1 MGCGKTLQA
10 VALLQHYREL
20 WPALIL
26 VPPNLLEQWEREIL
40 GNMEGLL
47 QLSDIKLIRKGS
59 DVVSGKICIV
69 SYTALESLTDNDRLS
84 PDRFGIVIADESHF
98 LKTREAKRTIK
109 ALPFLKRISI
119 AICLT
124 GTPSTNRPVEL
135 YTQLNGLLP
144 NVFSDYDKFTKRY
157 CDAKPS
163 RFGGGL
169 DVKGSSNEREL
180 KLVLNTLVMIRRLK
194 EEVITLPQ
202 KKREVIYV
210 QPDHEYFQ
218 QLKLC
223 KDQMKNIETS
233 MKNPNI
239 DNAVLRQMKMEQQMN
254 LNNYYSLTGLAKVN
268 QVKNELRRIIDELQV
283 ESTKIETSSAD
294 ARANSNI
301 RSLTSDNDSAVEVI
315 DISNVG
321 KEISPKNLICIQDDN
336 DDDLFSDKVIE
347 IDRYKEID
355 LSSKS
360 KVPADLVDSDDDLF
374 QCKDKKKKLK
384 RLCKNSSSQNNSSV
398 NIWQGILNGNA
409 SNASNANGKN
419 SKKHKTSKKTEV
431 SEPIKSK
438 VSKISMMKKIILF
451 GHHKNV
457 MDALED
463 CIIEMGLGYVRINGE
478 VAIPLRDDLVHK
490 FHT

>member
-1 MGCGKTLQA
+1 
-10 VALLQHYREL
+10 
-20 WPALIL
+20 
-26 VPPNLLEQWEREIL
+26 
-40 GNMEGLL
+40 MEGLL

-268 QVKNELRRIIDELQV
+268 QVKNELRRMIDELQV
-283 ESTKIETSSAD
+283 ESNKIETSSAD
-294 ARANSNI
+294 ASASISANSNI
-301 RSLTSDNDSAVEVI
+301 PLTSDNDMAVEVI
-315 DISNVG
+315 DISSVG
-321 KEISPKNLICIQDDN
+321 KEISPKKLICIQDDD
-336 DDDLFSDKVIE
+336 DDDLFSDKVIA
-347 IDRYKEID
+347 IDRYKAID
-355 LSSKS
+355 LSSRS
-360 KVPADLVDSDDDLF
+360 KVPADLVDSDDELF
-374 QCKDKKKKLK
+374 ECKDKKKKLK

-409 SNASNANGKN
+409 SNASSMN
-419 SKKHKTSKKTEV
+419 SKKHKTSKKPEV
-431 SEPIKSK
+431 SEATKSK